1 MGERGEAAGD
11 QLGDVAAAGA
21 DGDQGALGQAEVER
35 GRGGGA
41 GVSRAR
47 QIGARR
53 DRVVDRGQGAA
64 AAAGSR

>member
-11 QLGDVAAAGA
+11 QRSDVAAAGA

-35 GRGGGA
+35 DRGGVA

-53 DRVVDRGQGAA
+53 DRVVDRGRARA
-64 AAAGSR
+64 TSGSL